1 MTTPDTASHGAARV
15 ASPLSSPLSSLLSAL
30 LAGLVFGLGLILA
43 GMANP
48 AKVLGFLGLAGAWY
62 VVTQLF
68 DFRFAPDPAIVGLT
82 LLGGA
87 GLSFLIGIAGSWPL
101 LSAKPAQAL
110 RSL

>member
-1 MTTPDTASHGAARV
+1 
-15 ASPLSSPLSSLLSAL
+15 LAL
-30 LAGLVFGLGLILA
+30 LALG
-43 GMANP
+43 
-48 AKVLGFLGLAGAWY
+48 LGLAGAWY

-68 DFRFAPDPAIVGLT
+68 DFRFAPDPVIVGAT

-87 GLSFLIGIAGSWPL
+87 GLSFLIGIAGCWPL